1 MKLII
6 IILSSVLLF
15 SCATTTFPPCPVS
28 PPEDVIIS
36 TEAGPIAIE
45 KGSMTPDNYYTIP
58 EWQELIDAYEENLK
72 RSRGL

>member
-1 MKLII
+1 MKLLV

-15 SCATTTFPPCPVS
+15 SCVATCPPCPVS

-45 KGSMTPDNYYTIP
+45 KGSMIPDNYYTLP

-72 RSRGL
+72 RSRGF